1 MKNEKPIKVQK
12 VYKMP
17 NRLDKIKAPLTLNNP
32 KIKSVEERISKA
44 MREKDPITFK
54 GRLI

>member
-1 MKNEKPIKVQK
+1 
-12 VYKMP
+12 MP